1 MVEIKKITY
10 TDNLRQ
16 GTDKI
21 NSNFDTVVD
30 EIKAV
35 DDRVDTIIV
44 GGGPDKDPELVD
56 VRNLDSS
63 YTPQREINVAG
74 DVTRDMQAQLASIKD
89 ELEDVRTVDPSYT
102 PQRTINTA
110 GDVTRDM
117 QAQIVESRV
126 VEVSYN
132 GVTRKFKNESTTLY
146 VAPDEDV
153 ELGSDGLSDNKPI
166 KLSDIEIIFNALKNK
181 FPVLLG
187 NWKVKLVSGLY
198 QGNGTKHML
207 FLENIDSVN
216 WIEFEGPSI
225 PLSGVPLA
233 ILDGKINGDRYCHGM
248 FFQNMNVRVTNIKF
262 QNFTEGV
269 DANITTGSRAGLAL
283 SGEKGRVWATNIH
296 AYNCSWGGIV
306 NQGMPRL
313 YVQGGLFENC
323 RQGIASMFNTT
334 VTIGYRGSDLTPESD
349 NTRFIN
355 NVETG
360 IILQSQTN
368 GHIDYCIFEGNA
380 RGVTLAT
387 SSEVNLVKNIFRN
400 NNIAVSAQSNSRALN
415 SSNVFVDNSQN
426 YEMFYSGYVQQTA
439 NSDHNNRR
447 RQVDQL
453 LDTSS
458 AYFVSN
464 APSGGG
470 IVFSQKIPTSSLLG
484 RGKMLHFIVF
494 GRVSNLQSNTCNIII
509 KADDGVNPAVTLQS
523 INVPTTGGYQ
533 HFKGEFILSNFNPS
547 EFTYNSDFYL
557 QATGNVIDN
566 KTGVT
571 LDAAQEITIT
581 IELEV
586 NGDPS
591 NTQMNLYRVVP
602 RVVF

>member
-1 MVEIKKITY
+1 MANKYCNLQGSQKISESYININTGFDAVEA
-10 TDNLRQ
+10 D
-16 GTDKI
+16 I
-21 NSNFDTVVD
+21 N
-30 EIKAV
+30 AV
-35 DDRVDTIIV
+35 EADINAIEADINALDSRVNTIITTPID
-44 GGGPDKDPELVD
+44 GEAAAQELVD
-56 VRNLDSS
+56 AR
-63 YTPQREINVAG
+63 AG
-74 DVTRDMQAQLASIKD
+74 FSTIGGRMTKIEEDIETHKAETMQ
-89 ELEDVRTVDPSYT
+89 
-102 PQRTINTA
+102 
-110 GDVTRDM
+110 
-117 QAQIVESRV
+117 

-132 GVTRKFKNESTTLY
+132 GVTSIFENRSTTLF
-146 VAPDEDV
+146 VAPDEYV
-153 ELGSDGLSDNKPI
+153 ASGSTGLSEAEPI
-166 KLSDIEIIFNALKNK
+166 KLSDVELIFNALKAK
-181 FPVLLG
+181 FPVLVG
-187 NWKVKLVSGLY
+187 IWKIKLAAGVY
-198 QGNGTKHML
+198 QGDGTKHML
-207 FLENIDSVN
+207 FLDGVDSVN
-216 WIEFEGPSI
+216 WIEIEGASVPISEVPST
-225 PLSGVPLA
+225 V
-233 ILDGKINGDRYCHGM
+233 LDGKINGTTYSHGM
-248 FFQNMNVRVTNIKF
+248 FFQNMSVKVSNVKF
-262 QNFTEGV
+262 QNFTEGT
-269 DANITTGSRAGLAL
+269 DANISTGSRAGLVF
-283 SGEKGRVWATNIH
+283 SGYKGRAWALNVH
-296 AYNCSWGGIV
+296 ANNCSWGGIV
-306 NQGMPRL
+306 NQGIPRL

-323 RQGIASMFNTT
+323 RQGIASIFNTT

-360 IILQSQTN
+360 ILLQSQTN
-368 GHIDYCIFEGNA
+368 GHIDYCIFEGNT

-387 SSEVNLVKNIFRN
+387 SSEVNLVKNRFRN

-494 GRVSNLQSNTCNIII
+494 GRVLNLQSNTCNIII

-533 HFKGEFILSNFNPS
+533 HFKGEFILSNFTPS